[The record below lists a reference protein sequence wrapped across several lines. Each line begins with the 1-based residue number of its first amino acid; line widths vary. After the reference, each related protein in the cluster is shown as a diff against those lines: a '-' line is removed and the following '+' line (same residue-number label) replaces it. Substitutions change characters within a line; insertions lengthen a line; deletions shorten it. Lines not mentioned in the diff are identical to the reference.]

1 MKERKMNPIIEVLM
15 NRDRMSYEEALA
27 SYMEGLDLFNQ
38 MIDNDEDP
46 SDFCEEQWR
55 LESDYLDWL
64 FADAECGL

>member
-15 NRDRMSYEEALA
+15 NRDRMTYEEALA

-46 SDFCEEQWR
+46 SDICEEQWG
-55 LESDYLDWL
+55 LEPDYLDWL
-64 FADAECGL
+64 IADAEC